1 MMTNARRAI
10 PKIVAL
16 LEMSKIPDGWSGI
29 DAVLP
34 LLERMRR
41 DGCVVVVKLDGER
54 TGAEDSG
61 PYTVE
66 VTGKPLG
73 DEFLRMDHHELED
86 AIASVIVRYAER
98 KWGYRSG
105 ADDA

>member
-1 MMTNARRAI
+1 
-10 PKIVAL
+10 V
-16 LEMSKIPDGWSGI
+16 
-29 DAVLP
+29 
-34 LLERMRR
+34 
-41 DGCVVVVKLDGER
+41 
-54 TGAEDSG
+54 
-61 PYTVE
+61 